1 MSRRVN
7 PADPR
12 PPYVQIADDLRAAI
26 DADELKPGD
35 RLPAGR
41 ELAAEYGVAAM
52 TVQHA
57 IRLLRDEGRVQT
69 WQGRGV
75 FVAPVQPDG
84 DEQAAAES
92 REDVLRRLTRLG
104 RDVENLARR
113 VSALEKKR

>member
-26 DADELKPGD
+26 DADELKPGE

-41 ELAAEYGVAAM
+41 DLATEYGVAAM

-75 FVAPVQPDG
+75 FVAPVQPD
-84 DEQAAAES
+84 DEQAAEG
-92 REDVLRRLTRLG
+92 REDILRRLTRLG
-104 RDVENLARR
+104 REVENLARR